1 MKKPELIRKSSFVVI
16 GREGSTADGE
26 GFIQKLW
33 AQANAHFN
41 EIEPLAKRDEQGNL
55 AGVWGAMSDFSRSF
69 QPWDDFSRGLY
80 LAGAE
85 CVDGAEAP
93 EGWVKWVVPG
103 YEYLAVEAEDG
114 NSFAEML
121 QYLRENRIS
130 LAGAVHDFTCPG
142 TGKNSLYFPVR
153 RL

>member
-26 GFIQKLW
+26 GVIQKLW

-85 CVDGAEAP
+85 CVDGAQAP

-114 NSFAEML
+114 NTFAEML

-142 TGKNSLYFPVR
+142 TGKNYMYFPVR

>member
-55 AGVWGAMSDFSRSF
+55 AGIWGAMSDFSRSF

-114 NSFAEML
+114 NTFAEML

-142 TGKNSLYFPVR
+142 TGKNYMYFPVR